1 MKTWKPMI
9 ATLGVYT
16 IWGFSFLTAKIGQ
29 QASSPF
35 VILMY
40 RFDIALLIMAL
51 FWLYKRPKIRLKG
64 RNIKGLL
71 SLGLCEPVIYFIGE
85 QYGMKHTNSAF
96 TGVMIAVIPIV
107 TLWMTAVF
115 LKEKPTRPQWLYS
128 FLSIAGVSAI
138 TVMAGGDGQIRP
150 VGVMLLCV
158 AVISGS
164 AYSVIS
170 RGISDDFSAFER
182 SLVMQLMGAVFFT
195 SLAVAENRGD
205 LTRLA
210 APLADGRFVF
220 AALYLSLGASVAGY
234 LLFNYAVATMP
245 MPNLMALGNLT
256 VVLSVLAGVVILNE
270 PFSPGA
276 FFALVVILVGIWGV
290 QKSGPLGHEAVP
302 QTPEP
307 DR

>member
-1 MKTWKPMI
+1 MKNWKPMI
-9 ATLGVYT
+9 ATLCVYT

-35 VILMY
+35 IILTY
-40 RFDIALLIMAL
+40 RFDIALLVMAL
-51 FWLYKRPKIRLKG
+51 YWLIKKPKISIKG
-64 RNIKGLL
+64 KNIKGLL
-71 SLGLCEPVIYFIGE
+71 ALGLCEPVIYFIGE
-85 QYGMKHTNSAF
+85 QYGMKNANSAF

-115 LKEKPTRPQWLYS
+115 LKERPTKPQWLYS
-128 FLSIAGVSAI
+128 FLSIAGVAAI
-138 TVMAGGDGQIRP
+138 TVMAGGDGQIKP
-150 VGVMLLCV
+150 IGIMLLSV
-158 AVISGS
+158 AVIAGS

-170 RGISDDFSAFER
+170 RGISNEFTTFER

-195 SLAVAENRGD
+195 TLALVENRGD
-205 LTRLA
+205 LTRLIT
-210 APLADGRFVF
+210 PLANGQFVF

-256 VVLSVLAGVVILNE
+256 VVLSVLAGVAILNE

-276 FFALVVILVGIWGV
+276 FVALVVIVLGIWGV
-290 QKSGPLGHEAVP
+290 QKSGPLGREAAIKA
-302 QTPEP
+302 PELEQ
-307 DR
+307 

>member
-1 MKTWKPMI
+1 MI
-9 ATLGVYT
+9 ATLCVYT

-35 VILMY
+35 IILMY
-40 RFDIALLIMAL
+40 RFDIALFVMAL
-51 FWLYKRPKIRLKG
+51 YWLIKKPKISVKG
-64 RNIKGLL
+64 KNIKGLL

-85 QYGMKHTNSAF
+85 QYGMKNTNSAF

-115 LKEKPTRPQWLYS
+115 LKERPTRPQWLYS
-128 FLSIAGVSAI
+128 FLSIAGVAAI
-138 TVMAGGDGQIRP
+138 TVMAGGNGQIKP
-150 VGVMLLCV
+150 VGVMLLSV
-158 AVISGS
+158 AVIAGS

-170 RGISDDFSAFER
+170 RGISDEFTTFER

-195 SLAVAENRGD
+195 SLALAENRGD
-205 LTRLA
+205 LTRLI
-210 APLADGRFVF
+210 APLANGQFVF
-220 AALYLSLGASVAGY
+220 VALYLSLGASVAGY

-256 VVLSVLAGVVILNE
+256 VVLSVLAGVVILHE

-276 FFALVVILVGIWGV
+276 FVALVVIVVGIWGV
-290 QKSGPLGHEAVP
+290 QRSGPLGQEAAVKA
-302 QTPEP
+302 PELEQ
-307 DR
+307 